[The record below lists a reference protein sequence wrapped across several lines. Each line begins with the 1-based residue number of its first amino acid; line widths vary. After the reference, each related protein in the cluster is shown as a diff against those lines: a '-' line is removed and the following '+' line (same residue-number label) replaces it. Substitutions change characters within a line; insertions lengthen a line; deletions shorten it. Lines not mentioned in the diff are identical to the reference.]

1 MQACV
6 ALGVVAV
13 VRAVDFAL
21 RQWSIGLVRSI
32 PDEGAGPE
40 LMAQLETADR
50 FIDTN
55 NVAIL
60 VTFVVTAILYLR
72 WLHGIVTLTLALG
85 GALSWRPA
93 QAVWSFFIPFA
104 NFVRPYQAVLAVR
117 EALDPKKVA
126 PPGPRVDP
134 SAQVDYRSTPFVE
147 PTPAPKLPPAPV
159 GAWWGGF
166 LVMSIGAR
174 LSNIGPS
181 MTNPQ
186 SVITAYHGAMVV
198 SFAAVVAATLAIVV
212 VRGLTARAEERFR
225 CIRESSPEALAA
237 QNIVL
242 R

>member
-1 MQACV
+1 MFALQACV

-60 VTFVVTAILYLR
+60 VTFVVTAVLYLR

-93 QAVWSFFIPFA
+93 QAVWTFFIPFA
-104 NFVRPYQAVLAVR
+104 NFAMIYTVMRQIWIGSH
-117 EALDPKKVA
+117 DPVA
-126 PPGPRVDP
+126 SNDSPENKQKNRRVDIFVADAEAG
-134 SAQVDYRSTPFVE
+134 AQ
-147 PTPAPKLPPAPV
+147 K
-159 GAWWGGF
+159 
-166 LVMSIGAR
+166 
-174 LSNIGPS
+174 
-181 MTNPQ
+181 
-186 SVITAYHGAMVV
+186 
-198 SFAAVVAATLAIVV
+198 
-212 VRGLTARAEERFR
+212 
-225 CIRESSPEALAA
+225 
-237 QNIVL
+237 
-242 R
+242 